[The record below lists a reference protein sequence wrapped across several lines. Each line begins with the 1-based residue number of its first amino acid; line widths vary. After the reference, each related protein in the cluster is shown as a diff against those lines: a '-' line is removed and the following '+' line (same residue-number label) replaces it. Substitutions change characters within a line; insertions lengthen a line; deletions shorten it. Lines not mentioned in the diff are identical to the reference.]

1 MIVMRIAHH
10 RITCIDALSAH
21 LREAGRAPLAACAA
35 MSARIAPLRTIKP
48 PEWRM
53 RSTMINAIGAL
64 HTAVHGKKRPEDDV
78 QVRAEVKKRRPKPKD
93 DIEDRER
100 PRAERSERGLRA

>member
-1 MIVMRIAHH
+1 
-10 RITCIDALSAH
+10 
-21 LREAGRAPLAACAA
+21 
-35 MSARIAPLRTIKP
+35 
-48 PEWRM
+48 M

-64 HTAVHGKKRPEDDV
+64 NTAMHGKRRPEDDV